1 MCDPPSQT
9 RMTLPCLRRLV
20 AMICVSRVPDHTHRE
35 ARDLQLV
42 CAVSRSRMLLILVI
56 LRARVLPPARGHLG
70 GCDRS
75 ERRRPC
81 LGPVLVSVKAFWWK
95 RYTLRRLL
103 ASCRDERRP
112 REIIILSHLRA
123 KSGRLLNALPRLMI
137 FGHTTD
143 RRSGNCCERT
153 IQPLIQRLTAAL
165 TPSLSLK
172 STTVFSDQKTP
183 RFRMADRVRSAT
195 INRDTNETKIQL
207 SLNLDGGV
215 LEDASE
221 NSANGEA
228 KSHAAQTS
236 KSQTID
242 VDSGIG
248 FLDHMIHA
256 LAKHA
261 GWSLRIRC
269 RGDLH
274 STCPLLRSPLHEHHT
289 PCTKRH
295 PY

>member
-1 MCDPPSQT
+1 
-9 RMTLPCLRRLV
+9 
-20 AMICVSRVPDHTHRE
+20 
-35 ARDLQLV
+35 
-42 CAVSRSRMLLILVI
+42 
-56 LRARVLPPARGHLG
+56 
-70 GCDRS
+70 
-75 ERRRPC
+75 
-81 LGPVLVSVKAFWWK
+81 
-95 RYTLRRLL
+95 
-103 ASCRDERRP
+103 
-112 REIIILSHLRA
+112 
-123 KSGRLLNALPRLMI
+123 
-137 FGHTTD
+137 
-143 RRSGNCCERT
+143 
-153 IQPLIQRLTAAL
+153 
-165 TPSLSLK
+165 
-172 STTVFSDQKTP
+172 
-183 RFRMADRVRSAT
+183 MADRVRSAT

-221 NSANGEA
+221 SSANGEA

-274 STCPLLRSPLHEHHT
+274 STYPLLRFLVHAHRTTRRETSTTDGTYPPQSTTTTPQKTPSSPSAPPSNPH
-289 PCTKRH
+289 
-295 PY
+295 